1 MILSKS
7 DKKVY
12 RKLLDIAIEKEK
24 TNYINDV
31 INTIDQY
38 KNNQLDFK
46 ETYHQIYKK
55 VIENDKRV
63 ARRYDNITGAH
74 YFDKILEFY
83 TNNLITV
90 EDIQELSDEVKNKI
104 ILSKKIYLE
113 NE

>member
-63 ARRYDNITGAH
+63 ARRYDNISGAH
-74 YFDKILEFY
+74 YFDKILDFY
-83 TNNLITV
+83 ANGLIS
-90 EDIQELSDEVKNKI
+90 EEEIKELSEPVREKLI
-104 ILSKKIYLE
+104 QLKKLYTK
-113 NE
+113 

>member
-63 ARRYDNITGAH
+63 ARRYDNISGAH

-83 TNNLITV
+83 ANRLIS
-90 EDIQELSDEVKNKI
+90 EEEIKELSEPVREKLI
-104 ILSKKIYLE
+104 QLKKLYTK
-113 NE
+113 

>member
-63 ARRYDNITGAH
+63 ARRYDNISGAH
-74 YFDKILEFY
+74 YFDKILDFY
-83 TNNLITV
+83 ANGLIS
-90 EDIQELSDEVKNKI
+90 EEEIKELSELVREKLI
-104 ILSKKIYLE
+104 QLKKLYTK
-113 NE
+113 

>member
-63 ARRYDNITGAH
+63 ARRYDNISGAH

-83 TNNLITV
+83 ANGLIS
-90 EDIQELSDEVKNKI
+90 EEEIKELSEPVREKLI
-104 ILSKKIYLE
+104 QLKKLYTK
-113 NE
+113 